1 MGNRSFRI
9 LSVVTYKRSGRFQ
22 ARRRKTVIESNV
34 NKIFEGL
41 AGPKMRMT
49 ANNSILGVGG
59 SFDTPILNG
68 AVFHQST
75 FNNLFIKGLSATIGL
90 RLDYEKIQDGV

>member
-1 MGNRSFRI
+1 
-9 LSVVTYKRSGRFQ
+9 
-22 ARRRKTVIESNV
+22 
-34 NKIFEGL
+34 
-41 AGPKMRMT
+41 MRMT

-90 RLDYEKIQDGV
+90 RLDYEKIKMEYNSISNPLNFDFSLAMGPIRSPV